1 MELGGGEGM
10 STVDMADQ
18 GDSNAILGLK
28 LYLII
33 VSCL

>member
-1 MELGGGEGM
+1 MEFGGL

-28 LYLII
+28 LYLKI
-33 VSCL
+33 VSHL